1 MSITRAAGLGG
12 LCFGVAVAGVNTFL
26 VGPSKPMGSP
36 ELSRIVAYYVD
47 HGETV
52 AWLAFIAPIAWVAIT
67 LFAAG
72 VVVSTRNRD
81 RGVNGWAL
89 FGFAGVVTM
98 IPTFCGVVTAD
109 AVLAAGAAKL
119 AANPEYTRTLWDF
132 HMILQIL
139 NWTFVAIAL
148 AGFGMAA
155 VTAGT
160 APRLGKVG
168 VAGAF
173 LLLAGATQSVPGL
186 TGERSV
192 LVGLPGFLAW
202 LIFVIGY
209 SWIMVRMKGTDAG
222 ADHEPTSN

>member
-1 MSITRAAGLGG
+1 
-12 LCFGVAVAGVNTFL
+12 
-26 VGPSKPMGSP
+26 MGSP
-36 ELSRIVAYYVD
+36 ELSRIVSYYAD
-47 HGETV
+47 HGEAVTRV
-52 AWLAFIAPIAWVAIT
+52 AFVAPIAWVAIT

-72 VVVSTRNRD
+72 VVVSTRSRA

-89 FGFAGVVTM
+89 FGLAGVVTM

-119 AANPEYTRTLWDF
+119 TANPEYTRTLWDF
-132 HMILQIL
+132 HMILQVL

-168 VAGAF
+168 VAGAL

-186 TGERSV
+186 SGDRSV
-192 LVGLPGFLAW
+192 LVGLPGFVAW

-209 SWIMVRMKGTDAG
+209 SWVMIRMGNTEMG
-222 ADHEPTSN
+222 ETRAD